1 LVDADQ
7 LLVELKNG
15 LSQQELNFTE
25 FVEQQHEV
33 CKLHYANFL
42 PIDYSHVDYN
52 IFVKKITHTGT
63 I

>member
-33 CKLHYANFL
+33 CKLHYANFF
-42 PIDYSHVDYN
+42 IN
-52 IFVKKITHTGT
+52 
-63 I
+63 